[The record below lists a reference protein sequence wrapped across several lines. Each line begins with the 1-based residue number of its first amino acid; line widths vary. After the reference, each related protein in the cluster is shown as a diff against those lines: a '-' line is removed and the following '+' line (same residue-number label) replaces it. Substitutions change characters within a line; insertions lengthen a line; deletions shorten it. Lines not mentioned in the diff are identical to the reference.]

1 MASLFN
7 RMGLAQKLVA
17 LNVAGTVISCAAI
30 VFIALYFVSTQLKQQ
45 EIERQDMNMK
55 VALELL
61 NPKGEPYTLVDG
73 KLTVGGRTLDG
84 NVQLVDNLKRI
95 LGITSTIFRG
105 DSRIATT
112 VFAADGSRA
121 MGTRMAPAIHEQ
133 VVQQG
138 VPFLGESDVLGT
150 KYLVS
155 YEPLRDTSGRVLGA
169 IAVGMKSADFYAMVG
184 ALGWRI
190 AGVALV
196 IGVAL
201 CALTFLYVKGQ
212 MTAVHRL
219 SEVMDAL
226 SRKDYGVTIDD
237 TGRGDEIGAMAR
249 AVAGFKDSL
258 QQAEDAGR
266 RQRAAEAEQA
276 RRRTEID
283 SATQAFA
290 GNIDVVVR
298 AVSDSAMRMRG
309 NAERLSR
316 SAEETQA
323 AVGTVSSASQ
333 LASANVETVAAA
345 ADELTASI
353 GDISRRVGEA
363 SSVADRA
370 VAEAQTTN
378 ETVQGLAE
386 AANRIGEVVELINSI
401 ASQTNLLALN
411 ATIEAA
417 RAGEAGK
424 GFAVV
429 ASEVKNLA
437 NQTAKATEDIQA
449 QVGAIQGETQR
460 AVGAISGIVETIRR
474 ISEITATVAAAVER
488 QGAATGDIA
497 RNVQQASGGTRAV
510 TGGIDGVSRQAQET
524 GANAEELLAAAQ
536 TLLGES
542 QRLGSE
548 VTGFL
553 SIVRRA

>member
-1 MASLFN
+1 MARLLN
-7 RMGLAQKLVA
+7 RLTLAQKLVA
-17 LNVAGTVISCAAI
+17 LNIVGTLISCAAI
-30 VFIALYFVSTQLKQQ
+30 VFIALYFVSSQLKQQ

-61 NPKGEPYTLVDG
+61 NPKNEPYALVDG
-73 KLTVGGRTLDG
+73 KLSVGGRTLDG
-84 NVQLVDNLKRI
+84 NFGLVDSLKRI

-121 MGTRMAPAIHEQ
+121 LGTKMLPAIHDQ
-133 VVQQG
+133 VMQRG

-155 YEPLRDTSGRVLGA
+155 YEPLRDAQGKALGA
-169 IAVGMKSADFYAMVG
+169 IAVGMKSSDFYAMVG

-190 AGVALV
+190 AGVALL

-201 CALTFLYVKGQ
+201 CALTYLYVRRQ
-212 MTAVHRL
+212 MDAVHRL
-219 SEVMDAL
+219 SDVMGAL
-226 SRKDYGVTIDD
+226 GRRDYAATVTD
-237 TGRGDEIGAMAR
+237 TERGDEIGVMAR
-249 AVAGFKDSL
+249 TVSGFKDSL
-258 QQAEDAGR
+258 QQAEEAER
-266 RQRAAEAEQA
+266 RQREAEAEQA
-276 RRRTEID
+276 RRRAEID
-283 SATQAFA
+283 RATQSFA
-290 GNIDVVVR
+290 GSIDVVVR
-298 AVSDSAMRMRG
+298 AVSDSATRMRG

-345 ADELTASI
+345 AEELTASI
-353 GDISRRVGEA
+353 GEISRHVGEA

-370 VAEAQTTN
+370 VGEAQTTN
-378 ETVQGLAE
+378 ETVQGLAD
-386 AANRIGEVVELINSI
+386 AANRIGEVVSLINSI

-460 AVGAISGIVETIRR
+460 AVGAISGIVDTIRR
-474 ISEITATVAAAVER
+474 ISEITTTVAAAVEQ
-488 QGAATGDIA
+488 QGAATNEIA
-497 RNVQQASGGTRAV
+497 RNVQQASSGTRAV
-510 TGGIDGVSRQAQET
+510 TGSIDGVSRQAQET
-524 GANAEELLAAAQ
+524 GANAEELLGAAQ
-536 TLLGES
+536 ALLGES
-542 QRLGSE
+542 QKLSNE
-548 VTGFL
+548 VSGFL
-553 SIVRRA
+553 HIVRRA